1 MTGMTTTASHAAAH
15 ITVFVLI
22 PLQDLTYKVR
32 NNNNR
37 RQKVTL
43 LYKISGFFVPGGAHS
58 PGMALTLTPC
68 RPAFILNMHASLSA
82 PLSHL
87 K

>member
-1 MTGMTTTASHAAAH
+1 MTLHGSVRPVKHAMTGMTAAASHAAAH
-15 ITVFVLI
+15 IAVFVFRLTPWMC

-43 LYKISGFFVPGGAHS
+43 LYKISGFFVPGELTALVWHS
-58 PGMALTLTPC
+58 L
-68 RPAFILNMHASLSA
+68 
-82 PLSHL
+82 
-87 K
+87 

>member
-1 MTGMTTTASHAAAH
+1 MTGMTVAASNAAAH
-15 ITVFVLI
+15 IAVFVLCLTPWMC

-43 LYKISGFFVPGGAHS
+43 LYKISGFFVPGELT
-58 PGMALTLTPC
+58 ALVWRL
-68 RPAFILNMHASLSA
+68 L
-82 PLSHL
+82 
-87 K
+87 